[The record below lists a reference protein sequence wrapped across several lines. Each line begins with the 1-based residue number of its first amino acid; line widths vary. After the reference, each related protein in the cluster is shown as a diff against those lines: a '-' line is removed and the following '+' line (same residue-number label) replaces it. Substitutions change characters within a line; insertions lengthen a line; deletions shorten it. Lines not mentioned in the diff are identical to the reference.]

1 MHYDDLGQSEVILF
15 RCQIAKA
22 EAETAP
28 DGLMARCE
36 EMIRIEDR
44 EAREKK
50 VDREAREEMII
61 IDDQNCS

>member
-1 MHYDDLGQSEVILF
+1 
-15 RCQIAKA
+15 
-22 EAETAP
+22 
-28 DGLMARCE
+28 
-36 EMIRIEDR
+36 MIRIEDR